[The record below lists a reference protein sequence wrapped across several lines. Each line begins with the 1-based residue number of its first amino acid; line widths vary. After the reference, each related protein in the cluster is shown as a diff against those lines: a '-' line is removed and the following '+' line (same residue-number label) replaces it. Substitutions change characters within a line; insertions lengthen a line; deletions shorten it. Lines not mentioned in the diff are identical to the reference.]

1 MVRETAADAV
11 AVSTYNG
18 MAFSLGKQLLDDL
31 DVLAK
36 YARTATSVD
45 VSTEDWRGG
54 NAVDMTDHL
63 EEIGVNACGTLGWRK
78 VGRLGGSRPLNH
90 VRSGTHGYTLAAG
103 VH

>member
-1 MVRETAADAV
+1 M
-11 AVSTYNG
+11 STYNG

-31 DVLAK
+31 D
-36 YARTATSVD
+36 ARQVRPN
-45 VSTEDWRGG
+45 VFFGGRLNEDWQGG

-63 EEIGVNACGTLGWRK
+63 EEIGVNACGTLEEM

-90 VRSGTHGYTLAAG
+90 VRSGTHGYDVGSG